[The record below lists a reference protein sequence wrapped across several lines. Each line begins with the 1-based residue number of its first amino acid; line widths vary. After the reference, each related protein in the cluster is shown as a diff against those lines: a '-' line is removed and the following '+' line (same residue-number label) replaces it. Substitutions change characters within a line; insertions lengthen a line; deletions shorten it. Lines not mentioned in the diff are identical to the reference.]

1 MSVYFGKLYCKR
13 DRLNFNTR
21 LLQAIMRTNGTMIL
35 LESLDTIYFPILFS
49 QGFGQTLNRKSV
61 SSKRITMLN
70 FQENRGDLRGEWS
83 RD

>member
-1 MSVYFGKLYCKR
+1 
-13 DRLNFNTR
+13 
-21 LLQAIMRTNGTMIL
+21 MIL